1 MSLDVRSLAD
11 NPSTVAEVPIFL
23 GPLPIARAVPAVLYA
38 SLAARRAQV
47 VAAGLLRATR

>member
-11 NPSTVAEVPIFL
+11 NPSTLAQVPIFL
-23 GPLPIARAVPAVLYA
+23 GPLPSREPCRLC
-38 SLAARRAQV
+38 STRHWPHGAQV

>member
-11 NPSTVAEVPIFL
+11 NPSTLTEMPTFL
-23 GPLPIARAVPAVLYA
+23 GPLPIARAVPAVLDA

-47 VAAGLLRATR
+47 VAAGHLRATR